1 MSPAEERKLV
11 TVLFADLA
19 GSTELAVRQDPEQL
33 RALLTAY
40 FEEMAQQVRAF
51 GGVVEKYAGDAVM
64 AVFGVPHVHEDDA
77 ERAVRAAVAMQE
89 SLGLLNPSFEAEYG
103 AALALRVGIAT
114 GEAVAVT
121 EPSREFMVTGEV
133 PILASRLQATGP
145 GIILCPETFRL
156 VRALVEAEAT
166 PPLTLKGFPSPI
178 TGHVVRRLRDAATA
192 RGVPGLSSPLVGRD
206 RELAQL
212 HRCAAELAQ
221 GRGQIVSITGEA
233 GIGKSRLKNELRSA
247 PPPRVRW
254 IEGRC
259 QAFTQ
264 HAGYAP
270 IVQVLRA
277 LFQLTGA
284 EAPPVARTKL
294 RVTLRSL
301 VGEKFDG
308 SHPALAHLLGI
319 EGEPGQ
325 PLSATM
331 DPRAFQSQLVPA
343 LRAVIEGVVSRESLI
358 LTVEDLHWADA
369 ATIEILT
376 ALTELTDFLP
386 FMILVTSRP
395 DSEGGFWDFRFH
407 AQRHYAHRLTELT
420 LAPLPSD
427 QSERLVEN
435 LLQLADLP
443 PAIRARILDQS
454 EGNPFFVEEIIRSL
468 IEQEAL
474 RREGERWVAAGDK
487 SHLAMPATLRGLIA
501 ARIDRLPT
509 PAKATLQ
516 RAAVI
521 GRFVGYPAL
530 RALDAGESELDRSLA
545 HLLRA
550 ELLREWAHAPERQYI
565 FKHALTQEAAYA
577 SILHEQ
583 RRMLHR
589 EAATFLERETTT
601 APDRAPLLAHH
612 WLGAEDWEKALTYSV
627 EAARR
632 AEALYARPEAIA
644 HYWQAIALLDRLP
657 PTAERAR
664 THADVMVALE
674 RQPGWRRTG
683 REREDGFRHLE
694 RAFQAASQLGDE
706 ARMARL
712 EGVIAW
718 HRGDE
723 AGLQRALRR
732 AERAGDEEACARIS
746 LNYAGHLGQ
755 VARYEES
762 LTFTAQGVAALG
774 RLGQVHDQAYEMAT
788 SGRCYS
794 SRAGHLAKAL
804 DYAMRARALGDS
816 LGDARLRAWRTME
829 AEPYMY
835 KGLWAD
841 VIRVVEEGL
850 SLSWEIREWPVIFWT
865 SAWGAIAYVKLGQ
878 HEQARRLLEGAIP
891 ECEATTYTYGW
902 NMIFLQVALAELEL
916 AIGNVSAALTAARRA
931 VDIARESHYRMEQ
944 GAALRVLG
952 QACEAAG
959 DVADADDAFRRSAEV
974 LEATQ
979 SRPELAQTLLVYGRF
994 RSRAGAGDG
1003 RALIERALALF
1014 ENMDATGWVAEA
1026 RAAL

>member
-19 GSTELAVRQDPEQL
+19 GSTELAVRHDPEQL

-40 FEEMAQQVRAF
+40 FEEMAQQVRGF
-51 GGVVEKYAGDAVM
+51 GGVVEKYAGDAIM
-64 AVFGVPHVHEDDA
+64 AIFGVPHVHEDDA

-89 SLGLLNPSFEAEYG
+89 SLALLNPSFEAEYG
-103 AALALRVGIAT
+103 AALELRVGVAT
-114 GEAVAVT
+114 GETVAVT
-121 EPSREFMVTGEV
+121 ELNREFMVSGEV
-133 PILASRLQATGP
+133 PNLAARLQSAAP
-145 GIILCPETFRL
+145 GIVLCPETFRL
-156 VRALVEAEAT
+156 VRPLVEAEAT
-166 PPLTLKGFPSPI
+166 PPLALKGFPTPV
-178 TGHVVRRLRDAATA
+178 TGQVVRRLHDSATT

-206 RELAQL
+206 PELTRL
-212 HRCAAELAQ
+212 HRCAAELAK

-233 GIGKSRLKNELRSA
+233 GIGKSRLKNELRSH
-247 PPPRVRW
+247 PPSRVRW

-264 HAGYAP
+264 HSGYAP
-270 IVQVLRA
+270 IVQTLRA
-277 LFQLTGA
+277 VFQLTGA

-301 VGEKFDG
+301 VGGKFDG
-308 SHPALAHLLGI
+308 SHPAVAHLLGI

-325 PLSATM
+325 APSAAM
-331 DPRAFQSQLVPA
+331 DPRAFQSQLVPS
-343 LRAVIEGVVSRESLI
+343 LRAIIEGLVSREPLI

-407 AQRHYAHRLTELT
+407 AQRHYSHRLTEIT
-420 LAPLPSD
+420 LAPLPSVE
-427 QSERLVEN
+427 SERLVEN
-435 LLQLADLP
+435 LLELPDLP
-443 PAIRARILDQS
+443 SPIRARILDQS

-468 IEQEAL
+468 IEQGAL
-474 RREGERWVAAGDK
+474 RREGERWISTGD
-487 SHLAMPATLRGLIA
+487 LRTITMPATLRGLIA
-501 ARIDRLPT
+501 ARIDRLPA

-530 RALDAGESELDRSLA
+530 RALHGGESELDRSLA

-550 ELLREWAHAPERQYI
+550 ELLREWAHGPERQYI
-565 FKHALTQEAAYA
+565 FKHALTQDAAYA

-583 RRMLHR
+583 RRTLHR
-589 EAATFLERETTT
+589 ETATFLERETAA

-612 WLGAEDWEKALTYSV
+612 WLRAEDWEKALTYSV
-627 EAARR
+627 DAARR
-632 AEALYARPEAIA
+632 AQALYARPEAIA
-644 HYWQAIALLDRLP
+644 HYWEALALLERLP
-657 PTAERAR
+657 PTKERTR
-664 THADVMVALE
+664 MYADVVLALDTL
-674 RQPGWRRTG
+674 PGWRRTE
-683 REREDGFRHLE
+683 REREEGFRHLE
-694 RAFQAASQLGDE
+694 RALQAASELGDE
-706 ARMARL
+706 ARSARL

-718 HRGDE
+718 HRGDG
-723 AGLQRALRR
+723 AGLKRAVRR
-732 AERAGDEEACARIS
+732 AEQTGDEEAWARTS
-746 LNYAGHLGQ
+746 LYYAGHLGQ

-762 LTFTAQGVAALG
+762 LTYTAQGVAALG
-774 RLGQVHDQAYEMAT
+774 RLGQIHDQAYEMAT

-794 SRAGHLAKAL
+794 ARAGHLPKAL
-804 DYAMRARALGDS
+804 DYAMRARALSDG
-816 LGDARLRAWRTME
+816 LGDARLKAWRAME

-835 KGLWAD
+835 KGLWPD
-841 VIRVVEEGL
+841 VIRVVEESL
-850 SLSWEIREWPVIFWT
+850 PLSWEIREWSVVFWT
-865 SAWGAIAYVKLGQ
+865 SAWGAIAHLKLGQ
-878 HEQARRLLEGAIP
+878 HEEARRLLDRAIP
-891 ECEATTYTYGW
+891 ECEATSYGHGW
-902 NMIFLQVALAELEL
+902 HMIFLQVALAELEL
-916 AIGNVSAALTAARRA
+916 SLGNVPAALIAAHRA
-931 VDIARESHYRMEQ
+931 VDNAGESHYRMEQ

-959 DVADADDAFRRSAEV
+959 DVAAADDAFRKSAEV

-979 SRPELAQTLLVYGRF
+979 SRPELAQTLLAYGRF
-994 RSRAGAGDG
+994 RSRGGKSDG
-1003 RALIERALALF
+1003 RALIERALGLF
-1014 ENMDATGWVAEA
+1014 EEMDATGWIAET

>member
-19 GSTELAVRQDPEQL
+19 GSTELAVRHDPEQL

-51 GGVVEKYAGDAVM
+51 GGVVEKYAGDAIM

-103 AALALRVGIAT
+103 AALELRVGIAT

-121 EPSREFMVTGEV
+121 DPSREFMVTGEV
-133 PILASRLQATGP
+133 PNLASRLQATAL
-145 GIILCPETFRL
+145 GIVLCPETFRL
-156 VRALVEAEAT
+156 VRPLVEAEAT
-166 PPLTLKGFPSPI
+166 SPLRLKGFPAPI
-178 TGHVVRRLRDAATA
+178 IGQVVRRLRDSATT

-206 RELAQL
+206 PELTRL
-212 HRCAAELAQ
+212 HRCATELAQ
-221 GRGQIVSITGEA
+221 GRGQIVTITGEA
-233 GIGKSRLKNELRSA
+233 GIGKSRLKNELRGH

-264 HAGYAP
+264 HSGYAP
-270 IVQVLRA
+270 IVQILRA
-277 LFQLTGA
+277 VFQLTGA

-301 VGEKFDG
+301 VGDKFDG
-308 SHPALAHLLGI
+308 SHPAVAQLLGI
-319 EGEPGQ
+319 ESEPGKA
-325 PLSATM
+325 PPAPM
-331 DPRAFQSQLVPA
+331 DPRAFQSQLVLA
-343 LRAVIEGVVSRESLI
+343 LRAVIEGLVSREPLI

-407 AQRHYAHRLTELT
+407 AQRHYSHRLTELT
-420 LAPLPSD
+420 LAPLQVD
-427 QSERLVEN
+427 ESERLVEN
-435 LLQLADLP
+435 LLELADLP
-443 PAIRARILDQS
+443 PHTRARILDQS
-454 EGNPFFVEEIIRSL
+454 EGNPFFVEEIIRTL
-468 IEQEAL
+468 IEQGAL
-474 RREGERWVAAGDK
+474 RREGERWTSAGDM
-487 SHLAMPATLRGLIA
+487 SHLAIPATLRGLIA
-501 ARIDRLPT
+501 ARIDRLPA

-521 GRFVGYPAL
+521 GRFVAYPAL
-530 RALDAGESELDRSLA
+530 RALHAGESDLDRSLA

-589 EAATFLERETTT
+589 EAAAFLEHGTT
-601 APDRAPLLAHH
+601 AGPDRAPLLAHH
-612 WLGAEDWEKALTYSV
+612 WLRADDWEKALTYSV
-627 EAARR
+627 QAAQR
-632 AEALYARPEAIA
+632 ANAICARPEAIA
-644 HYWQAIALLDRLP
+644 HYWQALDLLDRLP
-657 PTAERAR
+657 ATPERKR
-664 THADVMVALE
+664 TYVDVVLALE
-674 RQPGWRRTG
+674 RAPGWRRN
-683 REREDGFRHLE
+683 EREQEAGLGHLE
-694 RAFQAASQLGDE
+694 RAFREACDLRDEALAATAETILAWNRPDEGMLQRAIRRAEGTGDE
-706 ARMARL
+706 AVLAQARL
-712 EGVIAW
+712 F
-718 HRGDE
+718 
-723 AGLQRALRR
+723 
-732 AERAGDEEACARIS
+732 
-746 LNYAGHLGQ
+746 YAGYLGQ
-755 VARYEES
+755 SARYEES
-762 LTFTAQGVAALG
+762 LFYLDQGVASLG
-774 RLGQVHDQAYEMAT
+774 RLGKVWDQGYEMAST
-788 SGRCYS
+788 ARCYS
-794 SRAGHLAKAL
+794 SRAGQLVNAL
-804 DYAMRARALGDS
+804 DYAARVRDLVE
-816 LGDARLRAWRTME
+816 RLNEPRLKAWRAME

-835 KGLWAD
+835 KGLWHD

-850 SLSWEIREWPVIFWT
+850 PLSWEIREWPVIFWT
-865 SAWGAIAYVKLGQ
+865 SAWGAIAHVKLGQ
-878 HEQARRLLEGAIP
+878 HEKARRLVERAIP
-891 ECEATTYTYGW
+891 ECAAIGYGW
-902 NMIFLQVALAELEL
+902 MMIYLQIALTQLELSVRNVPAALA
-916 AIGNVSAALTAARRA
+916 AARRA
-931 VDIARESHYRMEQ
+931 VDGAQGSHYRMEQ

-952 QACEAAG
+952 QACEASG
-959 DVADADDAFRRSAEV
+959 DVAAADDAFRQSVAV

-979 SRPELAQTLLVYGRF
+979 SRPELGQTLLAYGRF
-994 RSRAGAGDG
+994 GSRDGAAAG

-1014 ENMDATGWVAEA
+1014 EEMDATGWIAEA

>member
-1 MSPAEERKLV
+1 MPPAEERKLV

-19 GSTELAVRQDPEQL
+19 GSTELAVRHDPEQL

-40 FEEMAQQVRAF
+40 FEEMAQHVRAF
-51 GGVVEKYAGDAVM
+51 GGVVEKYAGDAIM

-89 SLGLLNPSFEAEYG
+89 SLGLLNPSFVADYG
-103 AALALRVGIAT
+103 AALELRVGIAT

-121 EPSREFMVTGEV
+121 EPNREFMVTGEV
-133 PILASRLQATGP
+133 PNLAARLQSAAL
-145 GIILCPETFRL
+145 GIVLCPETFRL
-156 VRALVEAEAT
+156 VRPLVDTEAT
-166 PPLTLKGFPSPI
+166 PPLALKGFPTPI
-178 TGHVVRRLRDAATA
+178 TGQVVRRLRDFATT

-206 RELAQL
+206 PELTRL
-212 HRCAAELAQ
+212 HRCATELAQ

-233 GIGKSRLKNELRSA
+233 GIGKSRLKNELRSH

-259 QAFTQ
+259 QTFTQ
-264 HAGYAP
+264 HSGYAP
-270 IVQVLRA
+270 IVQILRA
-277 LFQLTGA
+277 VFQLTGA

-301 VGEKFDG
+301 VGDKFDG
-308 SHPALAHLLGI
+308 SHPAVAHLLGI

-325 PLSATM
+325 PPSAAM
-331 DPRAFQSQLVPA
+331 DPRAFQSQLVLA
-343 LRAVIEGVVSRESLI
+343 LRAIIEGLVSREPLI

-407 AQRHYAHRLTELT
+407 AQRHYSHRLTELT
-420 LAPLPSD
+420 LAPLPSEE
-427 QSERLVEN
+427 SERLVEN
-435 LLQLADLP
+435 LLELADLP
-443 PAIRARILDQS
+443 PDTRARILDQS

-468 IEQEAL
+468 IEQGAL
-474 RREGERWVAAGDK
+474 RREEERWVSAGDM
-487 SHLAMPATLRGLIA
+487 SRLAIPATLRGLIA
-501 ARIDRLPT
+501 ARIDRLPA

-516 RAAVI
+516 RASVI

-530 RALDAGESELDRSLA
+530 RALHAGESELDRSLA

-550 ELLREWAHAPERQYI
+550 ELLREWTHAPERQYL

-583 RRMLHR
+583 RRTLHR
-589 EAATFLERETTT
+589 EAATFLERETTA

-612 WLGAEDWEKALTYSV
+612 WLRAEDWQKALTYSV

-632 AEALYARPEAIA
+632 AQSLYARPEAIA
-644 HYWQAIALLDRLP
+644 HYWQALALLDRLP
-657 PTAERAR
+657 PTAERKR
-664 THADVMVALE
+664 THADVILALE
-674 RQPGWRRTG
+674 TLPGWRRTE
-683 REREDGFRHLE
+683 REREDGLRHLE
-694 RAFQAASQLGDE
+694 RAFQATAELGDE
-706 ARMARL
+706 ARVARL

-718 HRGDE
+718 NRGDE
-723 AGLQRALRR
+723 AGLQRAVRR
-732 AERAGDEEACARIS
+732 AEEAGDENVRARTS
-746 LNYAGHLGQ
+746 LYYAGYLGQ

-762 LTFTAQGVAALG
+762 LTYTAQGVAALG
-774 RLGQVHDQAYEMAT
+774 RLGQLHDQAYEMAT

-794 SRAGHLAKAL
+794 SRAGQLANAL
-804 DYAMRARALGDS
+804 EYAMRARTLGDR
-816 LGDARLRAWRTME
+816 LGDARLKAWRTME

-835 KGLWAD
+835 KGLWPD

-850 SLSWEIREWPVIFWT
+850 PLSWEIREWPVIFWT

-878 HEQARRLLEGAIP
+878 HGKARRLLDRAVP
-891 ECEATTYTYGW
+891 ECESLANRW

-916 AIGNVSAALTAARRA
+916 SLGNVAAALTAAHRA

-959 DVADADDAFRRSAEV
+959 DREGADDAFRKSVEV

-979 SRPELAQTLLVYGRF
+979 SRPELAQTLLAYGRF
-994 RSRAGAGDG
+994 RSRGSNSDG
-1003 RALIERALALF
+1003 GVLVERALALF
-1014 ENMDATGWVAEA
+1014 EEMDATGWIAEA

>member
-19 GSTELAVRQDPEQL
+19 GSTELAVRHDPEQL

-51 GGVVEKYAGDAVM
+51 GGVVEKYAGDAIM

-89 SLGLLNPSFEAEYG
+89 SLGLLNPSFEADYG
-103 AALALRVGIAT
+103 AALELRVGIAT

-121 EPSREFMVTGEV
+121 EPNREFMVTGEV
-133 PILASRLQATGP
+133 PNLAARLQSAGL
-145 GIILCPETFRL
+145 GIVLCPETFRL
-156 VRALVEAEAT
+156 VRPLVETEAT
-166 PPLTLKGFPSPI
+166 PPLALKGFPTPI
-178 TGHVVRRLRDAATA
+178 TGQIVRRVRESATT
-192 RGVPGLSSPLVGRD
+192 RGVPGLSSPLVGREP
-206 RELAQL
+206 ELTRL
-212 HRCAAELAQ
+212 HRCATELAQ

-233 GIGKSRLKNELRSA
+233 GIGKSRLKNELRSH

-264 HAGYAP
+264 HSGYAP
-270 IVQVLRA
+270 IVQILRA
-277 LFQLTGA
+277 MFQLTGA

-308 SHPALAHLLGI
+308 SHPAVAHLLGI
-319 EGEPGQ
+319 EGEPGKA
-325 PLSATM
+325 PPAPM
-331 DPRAFQSQLVPA
+331 DPRAFQSQLVLA
-343 LRAVIEGVVSRESLI
+343 LRAIVEGLVSREPLI
-358 LTVEDLHWADA
+358 LTIEDLHWADA

-407 AQRHYAHRLTELT
+407 AQRHYSHRLTELT

-427 QSERLVEN
+427 ESARLVEN
-435 LLQLADLP
+435 LLELADLP
-443 PAIRARILDQS
+443 PGIRARILDQS
-454 EGNPFFVEEIIRSL
+454 EGNPFFVEEIIRTL
-468 IEQEAL
+468 IEQGAL
-474 RREGERWVAAGDK
+474 RRDGERWTAAGDM
-487 SHLAMPATLRGLIA
+487 SGPAMPATLRGLIA
-501 ARIDRLPT
+501 ARIDRLPA

-516 RAAVI
+516 RASVI

-530 RALDAGESELDRSLA
+530 RALHAGESELDRSLA

-583 RRMLHR
+583 RRTLHR
-589 EAATFLERETTT
+589 EAATFLERETTA

-612 WLGAEDWEKALTYSV
+612 WLRAEDWEKALTYSV
-627 EAARR
+627 EAATR
-632 AEALYARPEAIA
+632 AQALFARPEAIA
-644 HYWQAIALLDRLP
+644 HYWQALALLDRLV

-664 THADVMVALE
+664 THADVMLALE
-674 RQPGWRRTG
+674 TLPGWRRTEG
-683 REREDGFRHLE
+683 EREDGLRHLE
-694 RAFQAASQLGDE
+694 RAFQAAFELGDE

-718 HRGDE
+718 NRGDE
-723 AGLQRALRR
+723 AGLERAVRR
-732 AERAGDEEACARIS
+732 AEQAGDENVWARTS
-746 LNYAGHLGQ
+746 LYYAGYLGQ

-762 LTFTAQGVAALG
+762 LTYTAQGVAALG
-774 RLGQVHDQAYEMAT
+774 RLGQLHDQAYEMAT

-794 SRAGHLAKAL
+794 SRAGHLARAL
-804 DYAMRARALGDS
+804 DYAMRARALGDG
-816 LGDARLRAWRTME
+816 LGDARLKAWRTME

-835 KGLWAD
+835 KGLWPD

-850 SLSWEIREWPVIFWT
+850 PLSREIREWPVIFWT
-865 SAWGAIAYVKLGQ
+865 SAWGAIAHVKLGQ
-878 HEQARRLLEGAIP
+878 HEKARRLLDHAIP
-891 ECEATTYTYGW
+891 ECESLAHSYRW
-902 NMIFLQVALAELEL
+902 NLIFLQVALTELEL
-916 AIGNVSAALTAARRA
+916 SLRNVPAALTAAHRA

-959 DVADADDAFRRSAEV
+959 DPGAADDAFRKSVEV

-979 SRPELAQTLLVYGRF
+979 SRPELAQTLLAYGRF
-994 RSRAGAGDG
+994 RSRGGNGDG
-1003 RALIERALALF
+1003 RVLIERALTLF
-1014 ENMDATGWVAEA
+1014 EGMDATGWIPEA
-1026 RAAL
+1026 RASL

>member
-1 MSPAEERKLV
+1 MPPAEERKLV

-40 FEEMAQQVRAF
+40 FEEMAQQIRAF

-103 AALALRVGIAT
+103 AALELRVGIAT

-121 EPSREFMVTGEV
+121 DASHEFMVTGEV
-133 PILASRLQATGP
+133 ANLAARLQAAAR
-145 GIILCPETFRL
+145 GIVLSPETFRL
-156 VRALVEAEAT
+156 VRPLVETEAT
-166 PPLTLKGFPSPI
+166 PPLTLKGFPAPI
-178 TGHVVRRLRDAATA
+178 TGQIVHRLRDSATT

-206 RELAQL
+206 PELTKL

-233 GIGKSRLKNELRSA
+233 GIGKSRLKNELRSH

-264 HAGYAP
+264 HSGYAP
-270 IVQVLRA
+270 IVQVLRVI
-277 LFQLTGA
+277 FQLTGA

-301 VGEKFDG
+301 VGDKFDG
-308 SHPALAHLLGI
+308 AHPAVAHLLGI

-325 PLSATM
+325 PPSAAM
-331 DPRAFQSQLVPA
+331 DPRAFQSQLVLA
-343 LRAVIEGVVSRESLI
+343 LRAIIEGLASREPLI

-376 ALTELTDFLP
+376 AFTELTDFLP

-407 AQRHYAHRLTELT
+407 AQRHYPHRLTELT

-427 QSERLVEN
+427 ESERLVEN
-435 LLQLADLP
+435 LLELADLP
-443 PAIRARILDQS
+443 PGIRARILDQS

-468 IEQEAL
+468 IEQGAL
-474 RREGERWVAAGDK
+474 RREGERWVSAGDMGR
-487 SHLAMPATLRGLIA
+487 LAIPATLRGLIA
-501 ARIDRLPT
+501 ARIDRLPA

-530 RALDAGESELDRSLA
+530 RALHAGESELDRSLA

-550 ELLREWAHAPERQYI
+550 ELLREWTHAPERQYL

-583 RRMLHR
+583 RRTLHR
-589 EAATFLERETTT
+589 EAATFLERETT
-601 APDRAPLLAHH
+601 AASDRSPLLAHH
-612 WLGAEDWEKALTYSV
+612 WLRAEDWEKALTYSV
-627 EAARR
+627 DAAKR
-632 AEALYARPEAIA
+632 AQALYARPEAIA
-644 HYWQAIALLDRLP
+644 HYWQALALLDRLP
-657 PTAERAR
+657 PTTERKR
-664 THADVMVALE
+664 VYGDVMLALE
-674 RQPGWRRTG
+674 TLPGWRRTE
-683 REREDGFRHLE
+683 REREDGLRHLE
-694 RAFQAASQLGDE
+694 RAFQAASELGDE
-706 ARMARL
+706 IRVARL

-718 HRGDE
+718 NRGDE
-723 AGLQRALRR
+723 AGLQRAVRR
-732 AERAGDEEACARIS
+732 AEQTGDEEARARTS
-746 LNYAGHLGQ
+746 LYYAGHLGQ

-762 LTFTAQGVAALG
+762 LTYTAQGVAGLG
-774 RLGQVHDQAYEMAT
+774 RLGQLHDQAYEMAT

-804 DYAMRARALGDS
+804 DYAMRARALGDG
-816 LGDARLRAWRTME
+816 LGDARLKSWRTME

-835 KGLWAD
+835 KGLWPD

-850 SLSWEIREWPVIFWT
+850 PPSWEIREWPVIFWT
-865 SAWGAIAYVKLGQ
+865 SAWGAIAHVKLGQ
-878 HEQARRLLEGAIP
+878 HAEARRLLDRAIP
-891 ECEATTYTYGW
+891 ENEALAGGYRW
-902 NMIFLQVALAELEL
+902 NLIFLQMALAELEL
-916 AIGNVSAALTAARRA
+916 SLGNVPAALTAARRA
-931 VDIARESHYRMEQ
+931 VDIARQSHYRMEQ

-952 QACEAAG
+952 QACEAGGEAAA
-959 DVADADDAFRRSAEV
+959 ADEAFRQSVEV

-979 SRPELAQTLLVYGRF
+979 SRPELAQTLLAYGRF
-994 RSRAGAGDG
+994 RSRGGGPDG
-1003 RALIERALALF
+1003 RVLVERALALF
-1014 ENMDATGWVAEA
+1014 EEMDATGWIAVA

>member
-19 GSTELAVRQDPEQL
+19 GSTELAVRHDPEQL

-51 GGVVEKYAGDAVM
+51 GGVVEKYAGDAIM

-89 SLGLLNPSFEAEYG
+89 SLGLLNPSFEADYG
-103 AALALRVGIAT
+103 AALELRVGIAT

-121 EPSREFMVTGEV
+121 EPNREFMVTGEV
-133 PILASRLQATGP
+133 PNLAARLQSAGL
-145 GIILCPETFRL
+145 GIVLCPETFRL
-156 VRALVEAEAT
+156 VRPLVETEAT
-166 PPLTLKGFPSPI
+166 LPLALKGFPTPI
-178 TGHVVRRLRDAATA
+178 TGQSVRRLRDSATT
-192 RGVPGLSSPLVGRD
+192 RGVPGLSSPLVGREP
-206 RELAQL
+206 ELTRL
-212 HRCAAELAQ
+212 HRCATELAQ

-233 GIGKSRLKNELRSA
+233 GIGKSRLKNELRSH

-259 QAFTQ
+259 QA
-264 HAGYAP
+264 
-270 IVQVLRA
+270 
-277 LFQLTGA
+277 
-284 EAPPVARTKL
+284 RTKF

-308 SHPALAHLLGI
+308 SHPAVAHLLGI

-325 PLSATM
+325 PPSAAM
-331 DPRAFQSQLVPA
+331 DPRAFQSQLVLA
-343 LRAVIEGVVSRESLI
+343 LRAIVEGLVSREPLI

-395 DSEGGFWDFRFH
+395 DSEAGFWDFRFH
-407 AQRHYAHRLTELT
+407 AQRHYSHRLTELT
-420 LAPLPSD
+420 LAPLQSD
-427 QSERLVEN
+427 ESERLVEN
-435 LLQLADLP
+435 LLELADLP
-443 PAIRARILDQS
+443 PDIRARILDQS

-468 IEQEAL
+468 IEQGAL
-474 RREGERWVAAGDK
+474 RREGERWVSAGDT
-487 SHLAMPATLRGLIA
+487 SRLAIPATLRGLIA
-501 ARIDRLPT
+501 ARIDRLPA

-530 RALDAGESELDRSLA
+530 RALHAGESDLDRSLA

-550 ELLREWAHAPERQYI
+550 ELLREWTHAPERQYL

-583 RRMLHR
+583 RRILHR
-589 EAATFLERETTT
+589 EAATFLEHGTT
-601 APDRAPLLAHH
+601 AALDRAPLLAHH
-612 WLGAEDWEKALTYSV
+612 WLRAEDWEKALTYSV

-632 AEALYARPEAIA
+632 AQALYARPEAIA
-644 HYWQAIALLDRLP
+644 HYWQALALLDQLP
-657 PTAERAR
+657 PTAERKR
-664 THADVMVALE
+664 TYADVMLALE
-674 RQPGWRRTG
+674 TLPGWRRTE
-683 REREDGFRHLE
+683 REREDGLRHLE
-694 RAFQAASQLGDE
+694 RALQAVSELGDE
-706 ARMARL
+706 ARVARL

-718 HRGDE
+718 NRGDE
-723 AGLQRALRR
+723 AGLKRAVLR
-732 AERAGDEEACARIS
+732 AEQTGDEQAWARTS
-746 LNYAGHLGQ
+746 LYYAGHLGQ

-762 LTFTAQGVAALG
+762 LTYTAQGVAALG
-774 RLGQVHDQAYEMAT
+774 RLGQLHDQAYEMAT

-794 SRAGHLAKAL
+794 SRAGHLARAL
-804 DYAMRARALGDS
+804 DYAMRARTLGDG
-816 LGDARLRAWRTME
+816 LGDARLKSWRTME

-835 KGLWAD
+835 KGLWPD

-850 SLSWEIREWPVIFWT
+850 PLSMEIREWPVIFWT
-865 SAWGAIAYVKLGQ
+865 SAWGAIAHVKLGQ
-878 HEQARRLLEGAIP
+878 HEKARRLLDHAIP
-891 ECEATTYTYGW
+891 ECESLAHSYRW
-902 NMIFLQVALAELEL
+902 NLIFLQVALTELEL
-916 AIGNVSAALTAARRA
+916 SLRNVPAALTAAHRA

-959 DVADADDAFRRSAEV
+959 DPGAADDAFRKSLEV

-979 SRPELAQTLLVYGRF
+979 SRPELAQTLLAHGRF
-994 RSRAGAGDG
+994 RSRGGNGDG
-1003 RALIERALALF
+1003 RVLIERALALF
-1014 ENMDATGWVAEA
+1014 EEMDATGWIAEA
-1026 RAAL
+1026 RASL

>member
-1 MSPAEERKLV
+1 MSRAEERKLV

-19 GSTELAVRQDPEQL
+19 GSTELAVRHDPEQL

-51 GGVVEKYAGDAVM
+51 GGVVEKYAGDAIM

-89 SLGLLNPSFEAEYG
+89 SLTLLNPSFEADYG
-103 AALALRVGIAT
+103 AALELRVGIAT

-121 EPSREFMVTGEV
+121 EPNREFMVTGEV
-133 PILASRLQATGP
+133 PNLASRLQSAAL
-145 GIILCPETFRL
+145 GIVLSPETFRL
-156 VRALVEAEAT
+156 VRPLVEAEAT
-166 PPLTLKGFPSPI
+166 SPLTLKGFPSPI
-178 TGHVVRRLRDAATA
+178 TGHVVRRLRDSAST

-206 RELAQL
+206 PELTRL
-212 HRCAAELAQ
+212 HRCATELAQ

-233 GIGKSRLKNELRSA
+233 GIGKSRLKNELRGH

-254 IEGRC
+254 VEGRC

-264 HAGYAP
+264 HSGYAP
-270 IVQVLRA
+270 IVQILRGI
-277 LFQLTGA
+277 FQLTGA
-284 EAPPVARTKL
+284 EAPPVSRTKL
-294 RVTLRSL
+294 RVSLRSL
-301 VGEKFDG
+301 VGDKFDG
-308 SHPALAHLLGI
+308 SHPAVAHLLGI
-319 EGEPGQ
+319 EREPAQ
-325 PLSATM
+325 ASAAM

-343 LRAVIEGVVSRESLI
+343 LHAVIEGVVSREPLI

-369 ATIEILT
+369 ATIEVLT

-435 LLQLADLP
+435 LLELADLP
-443 PAIRARILDQS
+443 ADIRARILDQS

-468 IEQEAL
+468 IEQGAL
-474 RREGERWVAAGDK
+474 RREGERWVSAGNV
-487 SHLAMPATLRGLIA
+487 SRLAMPATLRGLIA
-501 ARIDRLPT
+501 ARIDRLPA

-530 RALDAGESELDRSLA
+530 RALHAGESELDRSLA

-583 RRMLHR
+583 RRALHR
-589 EAATFLERETTT
+589 EAATFLERETAA

-612 WLGAEDWEKALTYSV
+612 WLRAEDWEKALTYSI

-632 AEALYARPEAIA
+632 AQALYARPEAIA
-644 HYWQAIALLDRLP
+644 HYWQALTLLERLP
-657 PTAERAR
+657 PTAERTR
-664 THADVMVALE
+664 TYADVVLALE
-674 RQPGWRRTG
+674 TLPGWRRTE

-694 RAFQAASQLGDE
+694 RARQATSELGDD

-718 HRGDE
+718 HRGEE

-732 AERAGDEEACARIS
+732 AEQARDEEACARIS
-746 LNYAGHLGQ
+746 LYYGGHLGQ

-762 LTFTAQGVAALG
+762 LTYIDQGVAALG

-804 DYAMRARALGDS
+804 DYAMRARALGDG
-816 LGDARLRAWRTME
+816 LGDARLKAWRTME

-835 KGLWAD
+835 KGLWLD
-841 VIRVVEEGL
+841 VTRVVEEGL
-850 SLSWEIREWPVIFWT
+850 PLAWEIREWPVIFWT
-865 SAWGAIAYVKLGQ
+865 SAWGAIAHVKLGQ
-878 HEQARRLLEGAIP
+878 HAEARRLLDRAIP
-891 ECEATTYTYGW
+891 ACEAASYTYGW
-902 NMIFLQVALAELEL
+902 NMIFLQVALADLEL
-916 AIGNVSAALTAARRA
+916 AVGNVPAALAAARRA
-931 VDIARESHYRMEQ
+931 VDIAKESHYRMEQ

-952 QACEAAG
+952 QACEASG
-959 DVADADDAFRRSAEV
+959 DVAAADDAFRQSVAV

-979 SRPELAQTLLVYGRF
+979 SRPELGQTLLAYGRF
-994 RSRAGAGDG
+994 GSRDGASAG
-1003 RALIERALALF
+1003 RVLIERALALF
-1014 ENMDATGWVAEA
+1014 EEMDATGWVAEA